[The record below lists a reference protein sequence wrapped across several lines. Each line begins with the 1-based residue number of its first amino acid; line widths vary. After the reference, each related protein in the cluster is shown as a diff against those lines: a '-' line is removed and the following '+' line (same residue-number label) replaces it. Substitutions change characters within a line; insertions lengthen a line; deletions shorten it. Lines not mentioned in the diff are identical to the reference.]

1 MLRRTKMGKPKI
13 EAYKIDLSQIDGE
26 DGVREVREMIAKDAP
41 PEVASILA
49 KVASRYAH
57 VIVCADEPQVALSA
71 IELLPAAVKT
81 LAVQS
86 PVVDGVKLDANA
98 LLQAGQ
104 LDSVLFD
111 LLRKVRA

>member
-1 MLRRTKMGKPKI
+1 MNAI
-13 EAYKIDLSQIDGE
+13 SYSQQSYGRYPVDVISYGDQKN
-26 DGVREVREMIAKDAP
+26 VTR